1 MLKKIDA
8 QRNMLIKA
16 ILLLTLLLN
25 VTVAMGPPRPF
36 AKNAALHN
44 NVSPGELTC

>member
-8 QRNMLIKA
+8 KRNMLIKA
-16 ILLLTLLLN
+16 MLLLTFLLN

-36 AKNAALHN
+36 AKMLHCTIMFRWA
-44 NVSPGELTC
+44 S